1 MFIYD
6 KIPDENI
13 QDVIKIKGQKSAFYT
28 NMPPKVKDV
37 CQGLEQEKYFYSTHT
52 KSYIGTNGVRKF
64 ARALYQ
70 YLEGHDAIRYSVNDS
85 LQMACIGGLRGI
97 DNYNSRYPKS
107 EDGIR
112 RVKDVGPYY
121 SLASGKIH
129 IPMIQQQAFMSSK
142 GYVPSTVAEVL
153 QDYAYY
159 AVKCEDMDKKV
170 LLKELETL
178 LSYQVISTKEYI
190 EYITTVQ
197 NRKPTRVKNHPTM

>member
-6 KIPDENI
+6 RIPDENI
-13 QDVIKIKGQKSAFYT
+13 QDVIKIKGQKSSFYD
-28 NMPPKVKDV
+28 NMPTKVIDV
-37 CQGLEQEKYFYSTHT
+37 CKGLESEKYFYSDHT

-64 ARALYQ
+64 ARSLYK
-70 YLEGHDAIRYSVNDS
+70 YLDCHNAIKYSVNDS

-97 DNYNSRYPKS
+97 DHSRYPKN
-107 EDGIR
+107 EDGVWK
-112 RVKDVGPYY
+112 VKDVAPYY

-129 IPMIQQQAFMSSK
+129 IPMLQQQSFMSSK

-159 AVKCEDMDKKV
+159 AVKCDDKDKKE

-178 LSYQVISTKEYI
+178 LSYQVITTKEYI
-190 EYITTVQ
+190 EYITAVQ
-197 NRKPTRVKNHPTM
+197 NRKHRVTSAPTM